1 MSKKQKIFNRLEN
14 LFSTIEKS
22 SIQARPEPTPSQSGW
37 SWQIDAN
44 GIFISCSPEIYGLL
58 DLTNEE
64 IIGQSSFSFCLEE
77 SQAHIFKELLQSNS
91 FPAESVLVYNTI
103 NKSFKVRVHVLS
115 SFTHDGKNTGWSGF
129 SQILSETEIEAA
141 APHYHEKK
149 PQNTRPIAP
158 PLSPLPQ
165 TRSLNLDHLGISVQ
179 PWTQAAW
186 QGISS
191 QKTTIQNAKE
201 NNPAVIAMPF
211 QIGEQRSGVIE
222 IVDDESQ
229 HREWDEDERLLVQ
242 EIANQL
248 GLAIENAQLYSE
260 IEAVATERQRYLRE
274 AERRALELQTAAE
287 IARDTTQTLSLEELL
302 AQNVYLLCERFGFYH
317 ASIFLLDEAGENA
330 VVRASTGKA
339 GEEMLSRKHKLAVGS
354 RSIIGTVTAR

>member
-22 SIQARPEPTPSQSGW
+22 SIQARPEPTPAQPGW

-58 DLTNEE
+58 AIPIEE
-64 IIGQSSFSFCLEE
+64 IIGQSFFSFCLEE
-77 SQAHIFKELLQSNS
+77 PQADIFRGLLQSNS

-115 SFTHDGKNTGWSGF
+115 RFTDDGITTGWSGF
-129 SQILSETEIEAA
+129 SQILSQTDIKAA
-141 APHYHEKK
+141 TRSNPREEK
-149 PQNTRPIAP
+149 PQNISRIAP
-158 PLSPLPQ
+158 PLNPLPK
-165 TRSLNLDHLGISVQ
+165 TGSLNLDRLGISVQ
-179 PWTQAAW
+179 PWTEAGR
-186 QGISS
+186 QGIST
-191 QKTTIQNAKE
+191 QKTTIQNARE

-211 QIGEQRSGVIE
+211 QIGEQRTGVIE
-222 IVDDESQ
+222 IIDDGSQ
-229 HREWDEDERLLVQ
+229 NREWDEDERLLVQ

-302 AQNVYLLCERFGFYH
+302 SQNVDLLCERFGFYH
-317 ASIFLLDEAGENA
+317 ASIFLLD
-330 VVRASTGKA
+330 
-339 GEEMLSRKHKLAVGS
+339 M
-354 RSIIGTVTAR
+354 